1 MPGSLLT
8 VSATVTCPH
17 QGRAAPQPAQQRVF
31 VAGQP
36 VDTLA
41 DLYPVTGCPFT
52 VSGKPQPCVTIRWLT
67 PATRVQ
73 VNGSPVL
80 LESSTGIC
88 QSAEQIP
95 QGPPQVSVVQHR
107 VVGL

>member
-1 MPGSLLT
+1 
-8 VSATVTCPH
+8 
-17 QGRAAPQPAQQRVF
+17 
-31 VAGQP
+31 
-36 VDTLA
+36 
-41 DLYPVTGCPFT
+41 
-52 VSGKPQPCVTIRWLT
+52 VTIRWLT

-73 VNGSPVL
+73 VNGSPAL